1 MQRYH
6 ARDLAAMPKQQL
18 WALPDEDL
26 IIVFD
31 DGEVVSDQRQAIFSA
46 YMWGLYT
53 RLPKTPALK
62 RHFLGGKR
70 VSTDTHL
77 KLINQVRWDAFDAY
91 GGQLNNEE
99 LSRFC
104 LELTNEYYNDMTEYL
119 EPEVTTL
126 GILDIIET
134 MSHPAIMEANSNVTS
149 SDKSIQHAH
158 RVIKQTLDDPNELQ
172 DNILAR
178 SVRSGL
184 VKIGQVLQCVGPRG
198 SVTDIDS
205 NIFPYPTQTGFAMGL
220 YRFYDSFIE
229 SRTAAKSL
237 TFTEKP
243 LQDTE
248 YFNRRL
254 QLLAATIRDIYDGD
268 CGTTEYLLWQMSA
281 GDLEA
286 FAGKYYLK
294 DDGTLGVIYDNEEC
308 RKTLVGR
315 TIRVRSVLHCNTPD
329 AGYVCATC
337 YGEMERSIPHNTNI
351 GHVAAT
357 SLCKQASQQ
366 VLSVKHLDTS
376 ASSSGLRLSEYE
388 QRFVRIG
395 NDPNL
400 LFLAERLQG
409 LKVSL
414 ILDGEEAPRLGE
426 VKSAENVEVLL
437 PTQISSL
444 TQVAFRIEHKSG
456 RVEADLITLEDPDTS
471 PKVLPDDGRPEYV
484 QVSNGSRTSSLSRE
498 MLAYLRTHSWN
509 LTPDGDVEIDLS
521 QWDVDLPL
529 FSTPRR
535 QENMLDY
542 MATIEKFLKAVKR
555 SEKEKKSLKDF
566 DSVDA
571 ALRGFYEL
579 VSSRLFVNIV
589 HQEILVKVCQVR
601 SSRDGDF
608 RVPLQ
613 GNKLEF
619 GKFDFNI
626 FNRSQGPAMAYQ
638 NHKHQWNNASTY
650 LITKRPPHPLDQILL
665 PRPQK

>member
-1 MQRYH
+1 MQRIH
-6 ARDLAAMPKQQL
+6 ARELAAMPKSQL
-18 WALPDEDL
+18 WGLPDVDL
-26 IIVFD
+26 TIIFD
-31 DGEVVSDQRQAIFSA
+31 DGEVVADQRQAIFSS
-46 YMWGLYT
+46 YMWGLYNV
-53 RLPKTPALK
+53 LPQTPALK
-62 RHFLGGKR
+62 KHFIGNQR
-70 VSTDTHL
+70 VGTDTHL

-91 GGQLNNEE
+91 GQDLDNEQL
-99 LSRFC
+99 SHYC
-104 LELTNEYYNDMTEYL
+104 LKLVNDYYNDMTEYL

-126 GILDIIET
+126 GILDI
-134 MSHPAIMEANSNVTS
+134 MEVMAHDEVFEVNNSVS
-149 SDKSIQHAH
+149 STDKSIVHAH
-158 RVIKQTLDDPNELQ
+158 RTIERVLKDPNELEE
-172 DNILAR
+172 NILAR

-205 NIFPYPTQTGFAMGL
+205 NIFPYPTQAGFASGL
-220 YRFYDSFIE
+220 YRFYDSLIE

-268 CGTTEYLLWQMSA
+268 CGTTDYLSWQMGA
-281 GDLEA
+281 GDLQA

-294 DDGTLGVIYDNEEC
+294 DDGSLGVIYDNEEC
-308 RKTLVGR
+308 RKTLVGKSIK
-315 TIRVRSVLHCNTPD
+315 IRSILHCNTPD
-329 AGYVCATC
+329 SGFVCATC

-376 ASSSGLRLSEYE
+376 ASSSGLRLSDYE
-388 QRFVRIG
+388 QRYVRLG
-395 NDPNL
+395 SDPNL
-400 LFLAERLQG
+400 IFLAQRLEGKKVKLYINAAEAERL
-409 LKVSL
+409 S
-414 ILDGEEAPRLGE
+414 E
-426 VKSAENVEVLL
+426 VKTADNVEILL
-437 PTQISSL
+437 PTHISQL
-444 TQVAFRIEHKSG
+444 TQVGF
-456 RVEADLITLEDPDTS
+456 RVEKDNG
-471 PKVLPDDGRPEYV
+471 KDDGDWV
-484 QVSNGSRTSSLSRE
+484 QVSNGSRVSSLSRE
-498 MLAYLRTHSWN
+498 MLVYLRNHSWV
-509 LTPDGDVEIDLS
+509 LLEDGGIEIDLS
-521 QWDVDLPL
+521 KWDIDMPL

-542 MATIEKFLKAVKR
+542 MATIEKFLKAVKKGG
-555 SEKEKKSLKDF
+555 SVKSLKDF
-566 DSVDA
+566 DTVDD

-589 HQEILVKVCQVR
+589 HQEILVKVCMVR
-601 SSRDGDF
+601 SSRDRDY
-608 RVPLQ
+608 RVPLR

-626 FNRSQGPAMAYQ
+626 FNRSEGPAMAYQ
-638 NHKHQWNNASTY
+638 NHKQQWNNPATY
-650 LITKRPPHPLDQILL
+650 LVTKRPPHPLDSILL

>member
-1 MQRYH
+1 MQSIH
-6 ARDLAAMPKQQL
+6 ARQLAAMPKDQL

-31 DGEVVSDQRQAIFSA
+31 DGELVSDQRKAIFSA
-46 YMWGLYT
+46 YMWGLYNV
-53 RLPKTPALK
+53 LPNAPAK
-62 RHFLGGKR
+62 KSHFIGDQR
-70 VSTDTHL
+70 VGTDTHL
-77 KLINQVRWDAFDAY
+77 KMINKVRWDAQDAY
-91 GGQLNNEE
+91 EAAGHPLNGEE
-99 LSRFC
+99 LSREC
-104 LELTNEYYNDMTEYL
+104 LILVNDYYNDMTERL
-119 EPEVTTL
+119 EPEVTSL
-126 GILDIIET
+126 GMLDIIEV
-134 MSHPAIMEANSNVTS
+134 MAHPEVLDVNQNVS
-149 SDKSIQHAH
+149 SADKSIVHAH
-158 RVIKQTLDDPNELQ
+158 RTIERVLKDPRELDT
-172 DNILAR
+172 NILAR

-205 NIFPYPTQTGFAMGL
+205 NIFPYPTQTGFAAGL

-254 QLLAATIRDIYDGD
+254 QLLAATILDIYDGD
-268 CGTTEYLLWQMSA
+268 CGTPDYLTWYMAA
-281 GDLEA
+281 GDLAA
-286 FAGKYYLK
+286 FAGKYYLLP
-294 DDGTLGVIYDNEEC
+294 DGDGALGVIQDDDWC
-308 RKTLVGR
+308 RKNLVGK
-315 TIRVRSVLHCNTPD
+315 TLKIRSVLHCDTPD
-329 AGYVCATC
+329 SGFVCATC
-337 YGEMERSIPHNTNI
+337 YGDLHRSIPYATNI

-388 QRFVRIG
+388 QRFVRLG

-400 LFLAERLQG
+400 LFLSQRLEGMKVFLYVRSVEAERL
-409 LKVSL
+409 S
-414 ILDGEEAPRLGE
+414 E
-426 VKSAENVEVLL
+426 VKAVENIEVLL
-437 PTQISSL
+437 PTHVSSL
-444 TQVAFRIEHKSG
+444 TQVGFRVYHKD
-456 RVEADLITLEDPDTS
+456 RTEPEADL
-471 PKVLPDDGRPEYV
+471 V

-498 MLAYLRTHSWN
+498 MLAYLRQHSWN
-509 LTPDGDVEIDLS
+509 LTKEGDVEIDLTN
-521 QWDVDLPL
+521 WDVDQPL

-555 SEKEKKSLKDF
+555 GGPVKSLKDF
-566 DSVDA
+566 DTVDD
-571 ALRGFYEL
+571 ALRGFFEL

-589 HQEILVKVCQVR
+589 HQELLVKACQVR
-601 SSRDGDF
+601 SSRHRDY
-608 RVPLQ
+608 RVPLR

-626 FNRSQGPAMAYQ
+626 FNRSDGAAMAYQ
-638 NHKHQWNNASTY
+638 NHKQQWNNPATY
-650 LITKRPPHPLDQILL
+650 LVDKRPPHPLDQILL
-665 PRPQK
+665 PRPRK

>member
-1 MQRYH
+1 MKPAVMMIPMSEAQSNMRRIH
-6 ARDLAAMPKQQL
+6 ARELAAMPKDQL
-18 WALPDEDL
+18 WGLPDEDL
-26 IIVFD
+26 TIVFD

-46 YMWGLYT
+46 YMWGLYND
-53 RLPKTPALK
+53 LPRTPALK
-62 RHFLGGKR
+62 RHFIGDQR
-70 VSTDTHL
+70 VGTDTHL

-91 GGQLNNEE
+91 NGELDNEE
-99 LSRFC
+99 LSRRC
-104 LELTNEYYNDMTEYL
+104 LQLTNEYYNDMTEML
-119 EPEVTTL
+119 EAEVTTL
-126 GILDIIET
+126 GILDIMEV
-134 MSHPAIMEANSNVTS
+134 MAHKEIMEVNSNVSS
-149 SDKSIQHAH
+149 SDKSIVHAH
-158 RVIKQTLDDPNELQ
+158 RTIERVLKDPQELVE
-172 DNILAR
+172 NILAR

-205 NIFPYPTQTGFAMGL
+205 NIFPYPTQAGFATGL
-220 YRFYDSFIE
+220 YRFYDSLIE

-268 CGTTEYLLWQMSA
+268 CGSQDYLLWQMSA
-281 GDLEA
+281 GDLPA

-294 DDGTLGVIYDNEEC
+294 DDGTLGTIYDNVEC
-308 RKTLVGR
+308 RKTLVGK
-315 TIRVRSVLHCNTPD
+315 TIRIRSVLHCHTPD
-329 AGYVCATC
+329 AGFVCATC

-388 QRFVRIG
+388 QRYVRIG
-395 NDPNL
+395 SDPNL
-400 LFLAERLQG
+400 LFLAQRLEGQEVHLFIKAADVERL
-409 LKVSL
+409 S
-414 ILDGEEAPRLGE
+414 E
-426 VKSAENVEVLL
+426 VRSAENVEVLL
-437 PTQISSL
+437 PTHISSL
-444 TQVAFRIEHKSG
+444 TQVGFRLYK
-456 RVEADLITLEDPDTS
+456 
-471 PKVLPDDGRPEYV
+471 DGKPTDVGDMV

-498 MLAYLRTHSWN
+498 MLTYLRTNGWR
-509 LTPDGDVEIDLS
+509 LTDDDEVDIDLS
-521 QWDVDLPL
+521 KWDVDLPL

-542 MATIEKFLKAVKR
+542 MGTIEKFLKAVKR
-555 SEKEKKSLKDF
+555 SETVKSLKNYDT
-566 DSVDA
+566 VDD

-601 SSRDGDF
+601 SSRDRDY
-608 RVPLQ
+608 RVPLA

-619 GKFDFNI
+619 GKFDFTI
-626 FNRSQGPAMAYQ
+626 FNRSEGPAMAYQ
-638 NHKHQWNNASTY
+638 NHKQQWNNPATY
-650 LITKRPPHPLDQILL
+650 LVTKRPPHPLDSILL
-665 PRPQK
+665 PRPQ

>member
-1 MQRYH
+1 MQRIN
-6 ARDLAAMPKQQL
+6 ARELAAMPKVQL
-18 WALPDEDL
+18 WALPDKDL

-31 DGEVVSDQRQAIFSA
+31 DGEVVADQRKAIFSA
-46 YMWGLYT
+46 YMWGLYAE
-53 RLPKTPALK
+53 LPNTPALK
-62 RHFLGGKR
+62 KHYIGDQR
-70 VSTDTHL
+70 VGTDTHL

-91 GGQLNNEE
+91 GRQLNNEE
-99 LSRFC
+99 LSRCC
-104 LELTNEYYNDMTEYL
+104 LKLVNDYYNDMTEYL

-126 GILDIIET
+126 GILDI
-134 MSHPAIMEANSNVTS
+134 MEVMAHEEIFEVNTNVS
-149 SDKSIQHAH
+149 AADKSIVHAH
-158 RVIKQTLDDPNELQ
+158 RTIERVLKDPKELE

-184 VKIGQVLQCVGPRG
+184 VKLGQVLQCVGPRG

-205 NIFPYPTQTGFAMGL
+205 NIFPYPTQAGFASGL
-220 YRFYDSFIE
+220 YRFYDSLIE

-268 CGTTEYLLWQMSA
+268 CGTTQYLLWQMSA
-281 GDLEA
+281 GDLPA
-286 FAGKYYLK
+286 FAGKYYLM
-294 DDGTLGVIYDNEEC
+294 DDGTLGTIYDNEEC
-308 RKTLVGR
+308 RKSLVGR
-315 TIRVRSVLHCNTPD
+315 SIKVRSVLHCNTPD
-329 AGYVCATC
+329 AGLVCATC
-337 YGEMERSIPHNTNI
+337 YGEMERSIPHATNI

-376 ASSSGLRLSEYE
+376 ASSSGLRLSDYE
-388 QRFVRIG
+388 QRYVRIG
-395 NDPNL
+395 SDPNL
-400 LFLAERLQG
+400 LFLTTRLEGQ
-409 LKVSL
+409 KVKL
-414 ILDGEEAPRLGE
+414 YIKAEEADRLSE
-426 VKSAENVEVLL
+426 VKTADNVEILL
-437 PTQISSL
+437 PTHISSL
-444 TQVAFRIEHKSG
+444 TQVGFRVVYENGKE
-456 RVEADLITLEDPDTS
+456 EADL
-471 PKVLPDDGRPEYV
+471 V

-498 MLAYLRTHSWN
+498 MLSYLRINAWM
-509 LTPDGDVEIDLS
+509 LTGDGDIEIDLS
-521 QWDVDLPL
+521 KWDVDMPL

-555 SEKEKKSLKDF
+555 GGAAKSLKDF
-566 DSVDA
+566 DTVDD

-589 HQEILVKVCQVR
+589 HQELLVKVCQVR
-601 SSRDGDF
+601 SSRDRDY
-608 RVPLQ
+608 RVPLL

-626 FNRSQGPAMAYQ
+626 FNRSEGPAMAYQ
-638 NHKHQWNNASTY
+638 NHKQQWNNPATY
-650 LITKRPPHPLDQILL
+650 LVTKRPPHPLDTILL
-665 PRPQK
+665 PRPVK

>member
-1 MQRYH
+1 MQRIH
-6 ARDLAAMPKQQL
+6 ARELAAMPKGQL
-18 WALPDEDL
+18 WDLPDTAL
-26 IIVFD
+26 TIVFD
-31 DGEVVSDQRQAIFSA
+31 DGEVIADQRQAIFSA
-46 YMWGLYT
+46 YMWGIYNI
-53 RLPKTPALK
+53 LPHTPALAK
-62 RHFLGGKR
+62 HFIGEQR
-70 VSTDTHL
+70 VGTDTHL

-91 GGQLNNEE
+91 GNALDNEQL
-99 LSRFC
+99 SQYC
-104 LELTNEYYNDMTEYL
+104 LKLVNEYYNDMTEYL

-126 GILDIIET
+126 GILDI
-134 MSHPAIMEANSNVTS
+134 MEVMAHDEVMEVNTNVSS
-149 SDKSIQHAH
+149 SDKSIVHAH
-158 RVIKQTLDDPNELQ
+158 RTIERVLKDPNELE

-205 NIFPYPTQTGFAMGL
+205 NIFPYPTQAGFASGL
-220 YRFYDSFIE
+220 YRFYDSLIE

-281 GDLEA
+281 GDLQA

-294 DDGTLGVIYDNEEC
+294 DDGTLGVIYDNVEC
-308 RKTLVGR
+308 RKNLVGR
-315 TIRVRSVLHCNTPD
+315 SIKIRSVLHCNTPD
-329 AGYVCATC
+329 SGFVCATC

-388 QRFVRIG
+388 QRYVRIG
-395 NDPNL
+395 SDPNL
-400 LFLAERLQG
+400 LFLAQRLEGMKVMLYIRSTEAERL
-409 LKVSL
+409 S
-414 ILDGEEAPRLGE
+414 E
-426 VKSAENVEVLL
+426 VKTADNVEILL
-437 PTQISSL
+437 PTHISQL
-444 TQVAFRIEHKSG
+444 VQVGFRVHNETGK
-456 RVEADLITLEDPDTS
+456 
-471 PKVLPDDGRPEYV
+471 PEGDMV

-498 MLAYLRTHSWN
+498 MLAYLRNHSWN
-509 LTPDGDVEIDLS
+509 LTSDGDIEIDLS
-521 QWDVDLPL
+521 NWDVDMPL

-555 SEKEKKSLKDF
+555 GGSVKSLKDY
-566 DSVDA
+566 DTVDD

-601 SSRDGDF
+601 SSRDRDY
-608 RVPLQ
+608 RVPLL

-626 FNRSQGPAMAYQ
+626 FNRSEGPAMAYQ
-638 NHKHQWNNASTY
+638 NHKQQWNNPATY
-650 LITKRPPHPLDQILL
+650 LVTKRPPHPLDSILI
-665 PRPQK
+665 PRPQR

>member
-1 MQRYH
+1 MQRFH

-18 WALPDEDL
+18 WALPDQDL
-26 IIVFD
+26 TIVFD
-31 DGEVVSDQRQAIFSA
+31 DGEIVSDQRRAIYSA
-46 YMWGLYT
+46 YTWGLYNH
-53 RLPKTPALK
+53 LPQTPALIS
-62 RHFLGGKR
+62 HFIGNRR
-70 VSTDTHL
+70 VGTDTHL
-77 KLINQVRWDAFDAY
+77 KMINQVRWDAFDAY
-91 GGQLNNEE
+91 GGTLDNEE
-99 LSRFC
+99 LSRLC
-104 LELTNEYYNDMTEYL
+104 LQLTNDYYNDMTEFL

-126 GILDIIET
+126 GIHDILEA
-134 MSHPAIMEANSNVTS
+134 MAHPVIMDANSHVSS

-158 RVIKQTLDDPNELQ
+158 RVIKQTLDDPEELQ

-184 VKIGQVLQCVGPRG
+184 VKIGQVLQCIGPRG

-205 NIFPYPTQTGFAMGL
+205 NIFAYPTQSGFAMGL

-254 QLLAATIRDIYDGD
+254 QLLAASIRDIYDGD
-268 CGTTEYLLWQMSA
+268 CGTDEYLLWHMSA

-294 DDGTLGVIYDNEEC
+294 EDGSLGVIYDNVEC

-315 TIRVRSVLHCNTPD
+315 TIRIRSVLHCDTPD
-329 AGYVCATC
+329 AGFVCATC
-337 YGEMERSIPHNTNI
+337 YGEMERSIPHDTNI

-376 ASSSGLRLSEYE
+376 ASSSGLRLSDYE
-388 QRFVRIG
+388 QRYVRIA

-409 LKVSL
+409 KKVSL
-414 ILDGEEAPRLGE
+414 IIDGEEAPRLSE
-426 VKSAENVEVLL
+426 VKSAENVEVLM

-444 TQVAFRIEHKSG
+444 TQVAFR
-456 RVEADLITLEDPDTS
+456 VEINGKVEGDP
-471 PKVLPDDGRPEYV
+471 V

-498 MLAYLRTHSWN
+498 MLAYLRAHSWN
-509 LTPDGDVEIDLS
+509 FTAEGDIEIDLS
-521 QWDVDLPL
+521 HWDVDLPL

-555 SEKEKKSLKDF
+555 GGTVKSLKDY
-566 DSVDA
+566 DTVDD

-589 HQEILVKVCQVR
+589 HQEILVKVCQIR
-601 SSRDGDF
+601 SSKDRDY
-608 RVPLQ
+608 RVPLK

-626 FNRSQGPAMAYQ
+626 FNRSEGPAMAYQ
-638 NHKHQWNNASTY
+638 NHKHQWNNPSTF
-650 LITKRPPHPLDQILL
+650 LVNRRPPHPLDQILL
-665 PRPQK
+665 PAPRQEK

>member
-1 MQRYH
+1 MQRIH
-6 ARDLAAMPKQQL
+6 ARELAAMPKDLL
-18 WALPDEDL
+18 WALPDTDL
-26 IIVFD
+26 TIVFD
-31 DGEVVSDQRQAIFSA
+31 DGEVIADQRQAIFSA
-46 YMWGLYT
+46 YMWGIYNV
-53 RLPKTPALK
+53 LPQTPALK
-62 RHFLGGKR
+62 KHFIGKQR
-70 VSTDTHL
+70 VGTDTHL

-91 GGQLNNEE
+91 GQDLDNEK
-99 LSRFC
+99 LSHYC
-104 LELTNEYYNDMTEYL
+104 LKLVNEYYNDMTENL
-119 EPEVTTL
+119 EPDVTTL
-126 GILDIIET
+126 GIFDI
-134 MSHPAIMEANSNVTS
+134 MDVMAHPDVMEVNTNVSS
-149 SDKSIQHAH
+149 SDKSIVHAH
-158 RVIKQTLDDPNELQ
+158 RTIERVLKDPNELT
-172 DNILAR
+172 DNILAC

-205 NIFPYPTQTGFAMGL
+205 NIFPYPTQAGFAMGL
-220 YRFYDSFIE
+220 YRFYDSIIE

-254 QLLAATIRDIYDGD
+254 QLLAATLRDIYDGD
-268 CGTTEYLLWQMSA
+268 CGTQEYLLWQMSA
-281 GDLEA
+281 GDLAA

-294 DDGTLGVIYDNEEC
+294 DDGTLGTIYDNEEC
-308 RKTLVGR
+308 RKALVGKS
-315 TIRVRSVLHCNTPD
+315 IKIRSVLHCNTPD
-329 AGYVCATC
+329 SGFVCATC

-376 ASSSGLRLSEYE
+376 ASSSGLRLSDYE
-388 QRFVRIG
+388 QRYVRIG
-395 NDPNL
+395 SDPNL
-400 LFLAERLQG
+400 LFLAQRLEGQKVMLYIKGAEAERL
-409 LKVSL
+409 S
-414 ILDGEEAPRLGE
+414 E
-426 VKSAENVEVLL
+426 VKTADNVEILL
-437 PTQISSL
+437 PTHISQL
-444 TQVAFRIEHKSG
+444 VQVGF
-456 RVEADLITLEDPDTS
+456 RVEHENG
-471 PKVLPDDGRPEYV
+471 KPEGDFV

-498 MLAYLRTHSWN
+498 MLAYLRNHSWK
-509 LTPDGDVEIDLS
+509 LTEDGDIEIDLS
-521 QWDVDLPL
+521 KWDVDMPL

-555 SEKEKKSLKDF
+555 GGSVKSLKDF
-566 DSVDA
+566 DTVDD

-601 SSRDGDF
+601 SSRDRDY
-608 RVPLQ
+608 RIPLQ

-626 FNRSQGPAMAYQ
+626 FNRSEGPAMAYQ
-638 NHKHQWNNASTY
+638 NHKQQWNNPATY
-650 LITKRPPHPLDQILL
+650 LVTKRPPHPLDTILL

>member
-1 MQRYH
+1 
-6 ARDLAAMPKQQL
+6 MPKIQL
-18 WALPDEDL
+18 WALPDKDL
-26 IIVFD
+26 TIVFD
-31 DGEVVSDQRQAIFSA
+31 DGEVVADQRKAIFSA
-46 YMWGLYT
+46 YMWGIYSV
-53 RLPKTPALK
+53 LPNTPALK
-62 RHFLGGKR
+62 KHFIGDQR
-70 VSTDTHL
+70 VGTDTHL
-77 KLINQVRWDAFDAY
+77 KIINQVRWDAFDAH
-91 GGQLNNEE
+91 GSQLDNEE
-99 LSRFC
+99 LSRYC
-104 LELTNEYYNDMTEYL
+104 LKLVNEYYNDMTEYL

-126 GILDIIET
+126 GILDI
-134 MSHPAIMEANSNVTS
+134 MEVMAHEEVFDVNTNVS
-149 SDKSIQHAH
+149 AADKSIVHAH
-158 RVIKQTLDDPNELQ
+158 RTIERVLKDPKELE

-205 NIFPYPTQTGFAMGL
+205 NIFPYPTQAGFASGL
-220 YRFYDSFIE
+220 YRFYDSLIE

-281 GDLEA
+281 GDLQA

-294 DDGTLGVIYDNEEC
+294 DDGTLGTIYDNEEC

-315 TIRVRSVLHCNTPD
+315 SVKVRSVLHCNTPD
-329 AGYVCATC
+329 SGFVCATC
-337 YGEMERSIPHNTNI
+337 YGEMERSIPHGTNI

-376 ASSSGLRLSEYE
+376 ASSSGLRLSDYE
-388 QRFVRIG
+388 QRYVRIG
-395 NDPNL
+395 SDPNL
-400 LFLAERLQG
+400 LFLAQRLEGMKVKLYIKAEEAERL
-409 LKVSL
+409 S
-414 ILDGEEAPRLGE
+414 E
-426 VKSAENVEVLL
+426 VKTADSVEILL
-437 PTQISSL
+437 PTHISQL
-444 TQVAFRIEHKSG
+444 AQVGFRVYHESG
-456 RVEADLITLEDPDTS
+456 KEEGDL
-471 PKVLPDDGRPEYV
+471 V

-498 MLAYLRTHSWN
+498 MLAYLRTNSWI
-509 LTPDGDVEIDLS
+509 LTGDGDIEIDLS
-521 QWDVDLPL
+521 KWDVDQPL

-555 SEKEKKSLKDF
+555 GGAAKSLKDF
-566 DSVDA
+566 DTVDD

-589 HQEILVKVCQVR
+589 HQELLVKVCQVR
-601 SSRDGDF
+601 SSRDRDY
-608 RVPLQ
+608 RVPLL

-626 FNRSQGPAMAYQ
+626 FNRSEGPAMAYQ
-638 NHKHQWNNASTY
+638 NHKQQWNNPATY
-650 LITKRPPHPLDQILL
+650 LVTRRPPHPLDTILL

>member
-1 MQRYH
+1 MQRFY
-6 ARDLAAMPKQQL
+6 ARELAAMPKNDL
-18 WALPDEDL
+18 WALPDKDL
-26 IIVFD
+26 TIVFD
-31 DGEVVSDQRQAIFSA
+31 DGEVVCDQRYAIFSA
-46 YMWGLYT
+46 YMWGIYNV
-53 RLPKTPALK
+53 LPLTPALK
-62 RHFLGGKR
+62 RHFIGDKLVG
-70 VSTDTHL
+70 TDTHL

-91 GGQLNNEE
+91 GNELHNEE
-99 LSRFC
+99 LSRLC
-104 LELTNEYYNDMTEYL
+104 LKLTNDYYNDMTERL
-119 EPEVTTL
+119 EPEVTTMSM
-126 GILDIIET
+126 LDIMEV
-134 MSHPAIMEANSNVTS
+134 MAHPEIMAVNANVSS
-149 SDKSIQHAH
+149 SDKSIVHAH
-158 RVIKQTLDDPNELQ
+158 HTIERVLKDRGQLQ
-172 DNILAR
+172 ENILAR

-184 VKIGQVLQCVGPRG
+184 VKLGQVLQCVGPRG

-205 NIFPYPTQTGFAMGL
+205 NIFAYPTQTGFASGL

-286 FAGKYYLK
+286 FAGKYYIN
-294 DDGTLGVIYDNEEC
+294 DDGSLGIIYDNEEC

-315 TIRVRSVLHCNTPD
+315 SIKIRSLLHCNTPD
-329 AGYVCATC
+329 AGFVCATC
-337 YGEMERSIPHNTNI
+337 YGEMNRSIPYDTNI

-357 SLCKQASQQ
+357 ALCKQASQQ

-388 QRFVRIG
+388 QRYVRIG
-395 NDPNL
+395 SDPNL
-400 LFLAERLQG
+400 LFLAQ
-409 LKVSL
+409 
-414 ILDGEEAPRLGE
+414 RLGGQEVRLFIKSNEVDRLSE
-426 VKSAENVEVLL
+426 VKTSDNVEILL
-437 PTQISSL
+437 PTHISSL
-444 TQVAFRIEHKSG
+444 TQVGFRIYKG
-456 RVEADLITLEDPDTS
+456 GKPTDVGDL
-471 PKVLPDDGRPEYV
+471 V

-498 MLAYLRTHSWN
+498 MLGYLRTHSWL
-509 LTPDGDVEIDLS
+509 LTNEGDVEIDLS
-521 QWDVDLPL
+521 KWDIDLPL

-555 SEKEKKSLKDF
+555 GGTAKSLKDF
-566 DSVDA
+566 DTVDD

-601 SSRDGDF
+601 SSRDRDY
-608 RVPLQ
+608 RVPLL

-626 FNRSQGPAMAYQ
+626 FNRSEGPSMGYQ
-638 NHKHQWNNASTY
+638 NQKQQWNNPATY
-650 LITKRPPHPLDQILL
+650 LVNKRPPHPLDTILL
-665 PRPQK
+665 PRPPE